1 MAGGVRM
8 ALGSLMLLV
17 FRRNW
22 LAASMLRL
30 AETLNYPSQIRGR
43 DGQAFPLSSR
53 ILPARTRKTA
63 MGGAIRVD
71 SIEFSGKAASS
82 PFRRH
87 AVTR

>member
-30 AETLNYPSQIRGR
+30 AETLNYPNQIRGR
-43 DGQAFPLSSR
+43 DGQAFPLPSQNRPYRHRNSPAAP
-53 ILPARTRKTA
+53 LPDATETAWRK
-63 MGGAIRVD
+63 
-71 SIEFSGKAASS
+71 
-82 PFRRH
+82 
-87 AVTR
+87 

>member
-30 AETLNYPSQIRGR
+30 AETLNYPNQIRGR
-43 DGQAFPLSSR
+43 DGQAFPLPSESVTLDCGSPKA
-53 ILPARTRKTA
+53 IPTRNPE
-63 MGGAIRVD
+63 IHEVRD
-71 SIEFSGKAASS
+71 R
-82 PFRRH
+82 PPDRL
-87 AVTR
+87 